1 MVKNIQLSQGS
12 VDTEQW
18 WGALAGVENQSPQGA
33 LDDELGLPAG
43 RKFQPPQE
51 LQGVYLGPQEIHR
64 WLLLR
69 IEYIHPGI

>member
-12 VDTEQW
+12 VDSEQW
-18 WGALAGVENQSPQGA
+18 WAALAGVEIQSPQGA

-51 LQGVYLGPQEIHR
+51 LQEVYLGPQEIYR

-69 IEYIHPGI
+69 IEDIHTGI